1 MLQNEFSNP
10 LKVSRKRVWRWD
22 ASWKWRT
29 CWKGDKWQN
38 ARKWSWPWA
47 LFEWGQ
53 TPLYKRLPKLKWFTN
68 IFKKKYD
75 VVNLSSIE
83 KLEWEV
89 TLKVLADQW
98 IISWKTWMLKVLWEW
113 EVKNKISLKAV
124 KVSASAKE
132 KIEKAWWKVEILSK

>member
-1 MLQNEFSNP
+1 MLQNEFVNP

-29 CWKGDKWQN
+29 CGRWDKWQN

-53 TPLYKRLPKLKWFTN
+53 TPLHKRLPKLRWFTN

-83 KLEWEV
+83 SLEWEV
-89 TLKVLADQW
+89 SLETLSEKW
-98 IISWKTWMLKVLWEW
+98 IISHKTWNLKVLWEW
-113 EVKNKISLKAV
+113 EVKNKITLKAK
-124 KVSASAKE
+124 KVSESAKA
-132 KIEKAWWKVEILSK
+132 KIEKAWWKVEILS

>member
-10 LKVSRKRVWRWD
+10 LKVSRKRVWRGD
-22 ASWKWRT
+22 ASWFWRT
-29 CWKGDKWQN
+29 CWRGDKWQN
-38 ARKWSWPWA
+38 ARKWSWPNA

-75 VVNLSSIE
+75 VINLSSIE
-83 KLEWEV
+83 KLEWEI
-89 TLKVLADQW
+89 TLKVLADKW
-98 IISWKTWMLKVLWEW
+98 VISWKTWRLKVLWEW

>member
-1 MLQNEFSNP
+1 MLQNEFVNP
-10 LKVSRKRVWRWD
+10 LKVSKKRVWRWD

-29 CWKGDKWQN
+29 CGRWDKWQN

-53 TPLYKRLPKLKWFTN
+53 TPLHKRLPKLRWFTN

-83 KLEWEV
+83 SLEWEV
-89 TLKVLADQW
+89 SLETLSEKW
-98 IISWKTWMLKVLWEW
+98 IISWKTWNLKVLWEW
-113 EVKNKISLKAV
+113 EVKNKITLKAK
-124 KVSASAKE
+124 KVSESAKA
-132 KIEKAWWKVEILSK
+132 KIEKAWWKVEILS

>member
-29 CWKGDKWQN
+29 CWKWDKWQN

-75 VVNLSSIE
+75 VINLSSIE
-83 KLEWEV
+83 KLEWDITLEV
-89 TLKVLADQW
+89 LSEKW
-98 IISWKTWMLKVLWEW
+98 IISWKTWRLKVLWEW

>member
-83 KLEWEV
+83 KLEWEI

>member
-1 MLQNEFSNP
+1 MLQNEFVNP

-29 CWKGDKWQN
+29 CGRWDKWQN

-53 TPLYKRLPKLKWFTN
+53 TPLHKRLPKLRWFTN

-83 KLEWEV
+83 SLEWEV
-89 TLKVLADQW
+89 SLETLSEKW
-98 IISWKTWMLKVLWEW
+98 IISWKTWNLKVLWEW
-113 EVKNKISLKAV
+113 EVKNKITLKAK
-124 KVSASAKE
+124 KVSESAKA
-132 KIEKAWWKVEILSK
+132 KIEKAWWKVEILS

>member
-22 ASWKWRT
+22 ASWYWRT

-53 TPLYKRLPKLKWFTN
+53 TPLYKRIPKLRWFTN
-68 IFKKKYD
+68 IFMKKYD
-75 VVNLSSIE
+75 VINLSAIE
-83 KLEWEV
+83 KVEWEISYE
-89 TLKVLADQW
+89 TLKEKW
-98 IISWKTWMLKVLWEW
+98 IIDWKTWRLKVLWEW

-132 KIEKAWWKVEILSK
+132 KIEKAWWKVELLSK